1 MRQPGDVPR
10 PRPNGTSA
18 SRRMRTTARVGGLVV
33 ALGAAIVTLSGSL
46 PVGLG
51 AEPSPGRASRSETAS
66 ADRPRVRRQPIE
78 PSASVD
84 LPIPSASPRV
94 GVSRGYLADRTDL
107 LERVKLAKA
116 GRQPYRSALDDLLAW
131 ARGARKRTPDPATS
145 LRIKGTEGPFVDDTS
160 AAYGLALAYVATG
173 DECYGKAAVRHIMA
187 WVDTT
192 TKTRD
197 TCPDSG
203 ACQTSLI
210 ISRTVPGFVF
220 AADLLEGS
228 GLLDPAREARF
239 RAWLRDL
246 MLPVAS
252 ELDNN
257 WGDAGTF
264 TRIVLT
270 DYLDDQAGFDAAIA
284 KWRSLMDLVAKDG
297 HIPLEVARESAGI
310 GYSQEALDYK
320 VASARIAERRGVD
333 LWSYV
338 GAKGGSLKRA
348 VDYVAR
354 YLKKPSQWPWHGSA
368 KRPGP
373 SPMWEIAYAHWADP
387 DYRSL
392 VRERRPQGLIGHS
405 AVLWTTWTDGVRLG
419 S

>member
-1 MRQPGDVPR
+1 MG
-10 PRPNGTSA
+10 
-18 SRRMRTTARVGGLVV
+18 SRVIGVV
-33 ALGAAIVTLSGSL
+33 VVLGAAIVTLSGSL
-46 PVGLG
+46 AVGRLPEPSRGSSDPVGT
-51 AEPSPGRASRSETAS
+51 AVPRPTAS
-66 ADRPRVRRQPIE
+66 PAGPVQAS
-78 PSASVD
+78 PSVGP
-84 LPIPSASPRV
+84 PIPSSSPTI
-94 GVSRGYLADRTDL
+94 GVSRGYLADRADL
-107 LERVKLAKA
+107 IERVTLAKA
-116 GRQPYRSALDDLLAW
+116 GVQPYRAALDDLLAW
-131 ARGARKRTPDPATS
+131 ARGARKRKPDPATS

-173 DECYGKAAVRHIMA
+173 DESYGKAAARHIMA

-192 TKTRD
+192 TRTRGA
-197 TCPDSG
+197 CPDSG

-228 GLLDPAREARF
+228 GFLDQAEEPRF

-270 DYLDDQAGFDAAIA
+270 DYLGDEAGFDAAIA
-284 KWRSLMDLVAKDG
+284 KWRSLMDLVARDG
-297 HIPLEVARESAGI
+297 HIPLEVAREAAGI

-338 GAKGGSLKRA
+338 GAKGGSLKEA

-368 KRPGP
+368 TRPGP
-373 SPMWEIAYAHWADP
+373 SPMWEIAYAHWADR

-405 AVLWTTWTDGVRLG
+405 AVLWTTLTDGVPIA